1 MPSNLFHDNPASA
14 GLLSFFGRSLTP
26 SSRGSKLV
34 VSVGPAVILNTA
46 ISKYELKL
54 LWAKRLGDFG
64 HPRGG
69 PKPLINNGK
78 SQEQKQIEQPDP
90 LMHVAPPFSLLV
102 DRITRLS
109 PISSLVS
116 SGALDSCC
124 SGGVAGWALN
134 IGPNSFPSQLL
145 PIGLAS

>member
-1 MPSNLFHDNPASA
+1 M
-14 GLLSFFGRSLTP
+14 P

-54 LWAKRLGDFG
+54 LWAERLGDFG

-78 SQEQKQIEQPDP
+78 SQEQKQIEQPGP

-102 DRITRLS
+102 DRITGLS
-109 PISSLVS
+109 PISSLVF
-116 SGALDSCC
+116 SGAGFLLLGWRCRLGFKHLDPILCLAKC
-124 SGGVAGWALN
+124 L
-134 IGPNSFPSQLL
+134 QLD
-145 PIGLAS
+145 